1 MNSCLQVTG
10 PDFKKKK
17 CIYLSKQGTILQKH
31 PAHHFVILTNPLFSP
46 IKIPSDPCNAFIT
59 LAASFMS
66 TGLILADIQA
76 NLSETFFFF
85 LICTNKLFPTD
96 KLELTPYKVSASDI
110 RGYVAQIAMID
121 VK

>member
-1 MNSCLQVTG
+1 
-10 PDFKKKK
+10 
-17 CIYLSKQGTILQKH
+17 
-31 PAHHFVILTNPLFSP
+31 
-46 IKIPSDPCNAFIT
+46 
-59 LAASFMS
+59 MS

-76 NLSETFFFF
+76 NLSETFFF